1 MKFAHFPVLLALMFS
16 VCGAQERAKGPLFR
30 DSSFPVE
37 QRLADLIGKLTLEE
51 KVAQLM
57 MASPAIPRLGIPA
70 YHWWNEGLHGYAR
83 SGVATVFPQAI
94 GLAATWDPELM
105 QRIGDVVSTE
115 ARAKYNAEL
124 AEHGGTRIYHG
135 LTIWSP
141 NINIFRDPRWGRG
154 QETYGEDPFLSG
166 TLAVGFVH
174 GLQGTDLHHLKTVAT
189 LKHYAV
195 HSGPEPLR
203 HSFNAVPG
211 MEDLWETY
219 LPAFQTGIIQGQALS
234 VMSAY
239 NAVDGVPAPANAYL
253 LNEVLRRQ
261 WGFSGAVVGDV
272 DTVADVWS
280 GHHYSKDAA
289 EASAACLKAGNDL
302 CSGESYKALPEA
314 LARGLITQKDID
326 LALSRL
332 LRLRF
337 SLGQFDP
344 AEQVS
349 FSKIGLDQV
358 ATEASD
364 RLALEAARKS
374 MVLLKNDG
382 LLPWKREQLYTVA
395 VIGPTADNHSALL
408 GNYAGK
414 PAKPVTLIEGLRAKL
429 EPLGVKVL
437 HEPAVP
443 LVEGFVKDLAL
454 PEAALVSGPELKE
467 RGLHLEVYDN
477 PEFSG
482 KPLLEKQD
490 TELMRRWNAWTLS
503 GDINVKNANLRWSGA
518 VQAAE
523 EGDYEFVVISS
534 GEVMFNVGDQ
544 QSRFEA
550 SEERQPARHLLT
562 QHLRKGEACPLVLEF
577 RQGEKPQGHIE
588 LRWHPPVRGDAYKAA
603 LAAARQA
610 DQIVLALGI
619 TPELEGEEMP
629 VKLPGFDGGDRSTLQ
644 LPATQRR
651 LLEDVA
657 ALGKPVTVVLTTG
670 SALSLDGSKAG
681 AIVCAWY
688 YGQQGGAAL
697 AEILLGECNPSGR
710 LPVTF
715 YASDADLP
723 AFTDYSMRG
732 RTYRYFTGKPLYAFG
747 HGLSYTKF
755 EYSNLLLP
763 HGVLSAGQ
771 VFMANVTVRNGGDVA
786 GDEVVQIYAS
796 EQGERA
802 DRPLR
807 KLVAY
812 KRVHLAPGESRS
824 LELEVNTGRM
834 AHWEE
839 SSRSLVVER
848 TTYTLSAGPSSDVA
862 ALSGTFSIAN
872 P

>member
-1 MKFAHFPVLLALMFS
+1 MKLPLFPVLFALVAS
-16 VCGAQERAKGPLFR
+16 VCTSAEPMKTPAFR
-30 DSSFPVE
+30 DPSLPAE
-37 QRLADLIGKLTLEE
+37 QRVADLVGRLTLEE
-51 KVAQLM
+51 KVSQLM
-57 MASPAIPRLGIPA
+57 MDSPAIPRLGIPA

-83 SGVATVFPQAI
+83 SGIATVFPQAI
-94 GLAATWDPELM
+94 GLAATWDPVLM
-105 QRIGDVVSTE
+105 ERIGDVVSTE

-124 AEHGGTRIYHG
+124 AERGGTRIYHG

-154 QETYGEDPFLSG
+154 QETYGEDPVLAGS
-166 TLAVGFVH
+166 LAVGFVK
-174 GLQGTDLHHLKTVAT
+174 GLQGSDPHHLKTVAT

-203 HSFNAVPG
+203 HSFNAAPG
-211 MEDLWETY
+211 MADLWETY
-219 LPAFQTGIIQGQALS
+219 LPAFGTGIIEGRALS

-239 NAVDGVPAPANAYL
+239 NAVDGVPAPASHYL
-253 LNEVLRRQ
+253 LEQVLRRQ
-261 WGFSGAVVGDV
+261 WGFQGAVVGDV

-302 CSGESYKALPEA
+302 CSGDSYKALPEA
-314 LARGLITQKDID
+314 LARGLVTQADID
-326 LALSRL
+326 LALTRL

-337 SLGQFDP
+337 MLGQFDP
-344 AEQVS
+344 AGELA
-349 FSKIGLDQV
+349 FSRIGTDQV

-374 MVLLKNDG
+374 MVLLKNEG
-382 LLPWKREQLYTVA
+382 VLPWDLKRVRTVA
-395 VIGPTADNHSALL
+395 VIGPTADNQSALL
-408 GNYAGK
+408 GNYAGT
-414 PAKPVTLIEGLRAKL
+414 PARPVTLIEGLRAKL

-437 HEPAVP
+437 HEAAVP
-443 LVEGFVKDLAL
+443 LVEGFVKDIAL
-454 PEAALVSGPELKE
+454 PEVALVSGPDFKE
-467 RGLHLEVYDN
+467 RGLRLEVYDN
-477 PEFSG
+477 PAFSG
-482 KPLLEKQD
+482 KPVLEKQD

-503 GDINVKNANLRWSGA
+503 GDINVKSACLRWTGA
-518 VQAAE
+518 VVAPE
-523 EGDYEFVVISS
+523 DGDYEFVVISS
-534 GEVMFNVGDQ
+534 GEVSLKLGTKALHQ
-544 QSRFEA
+544 EPSPEQ
-550 SEERQPARHLLT
+550 QPARHLLT

-577 RQGEKPQGHIE
+577 RQGDKPHGHIE
-588 LRWHPPVRGDAYKAA
+588 LRWHPPVRGDAYASA

-610 DQIVLALGI
+610 DQVVLALGI

-629 VKLPGFDGGDRSTLQ
+629 VKLPGFDGGDRTTLQ
-644 LPATQRR
+644 LPETQRR
-651 LLEDVA
+651 LLADIT
-657 ALGKPVTVVLTTG
+657 ALGKPVTIVLTTG
-670 SALSLDGSKAG
+670 SALILDTKRAG
-681 AIVCAWY
+681 AVLCAWY
-688 YGQQGGAAL
+688 YGQQGGRAL

-723 AFTDYSMRG
+723 PFTEYSMQG
-732 RTYRYFTGKPLYAFG
+732 RTYRYFGGKPLFAFG

-755 EYSNLLLP
+755 EYSNLILP

-848 TTYTLSAGPSSDVA
+848 TTYTLFVGPSSDVA

>member
-1 MKFAHFPVLLALMFS
+1 MRFPLISVLLLALVS
-16 VCGAQERAKGPLFR
+16 VCGAQERSKAPVFR
-30 DSSFPVE
+30 DPSLPIE
-37 QRLADLIGKLTLEE
+37 QRLGDLIGKLTMEE
-51 KVAQLM
+51 KISQLM
-57 MASPAIPRLGIPA
+57 MESPAIPRLGIPA

-94 GLAATWDPELM
+94 GLAATWDPALM

-154 QETYGEDPFLSG
+154 QETYGEDPYLSG

-174 GLQGTDLHHLKTVAT
+174 GLQGSDPHHLKTVAT

-195 HSGPEPLR
+195 HSGPESLR

-211 MEDLWETY
+211 MGDLWETY
-219 LPAFQTGIIQGQALS
+219 LPAFRTGIIQGQALS

-253 LNEVLRRQ
+253 LNEVLRKQ
-261 WGFSGAVVGDV
+261 WGFRGAVVGDV

-280 GHHYSKDAA
+280 GHKYTKDAA

-337 SLGQFDP
+337 FLGQFDP
-344 AEQVS
+344 PEQVS
-349 FSKIGLDQV
+349 FSKIGVDQV

-364 RLALEAARKS
+364 QLALEAARKS

-382 LLPWKREQLYTVA
+382 LLPWKREQLHTVA
-395 VIGPTADNHSALL
+395 VIGPTADNQSTLL

-454 PEAALVSGPELKE
+454 PESALVSGSELKE

-477 PEFSG
+477 PGFSG
-482 KPLLEKQD
+482 KPVLEKQD
-490 TELMRRWNAWTLS
+490 IELMRGWNAWTLS
-503 GDINVKNANLRWSGA
+503 GDINVKSANLRWTGA
-518 VQAAE
+518 VLAPA
-523 EGDYEFVVISS
+523 EGDYEFVVISTGAIS
-534 GEVMFNVGDQ
+534 LKLGDQ
-544 QSRFEA
+544 LISREA
-550 SEERQPARHLLT
+550 SADWQPARHIIKH
-562 QHLRKGEACPLVLEF
+562 HLRKGEACPLVLEF
-577 RQGEKPQGHIE
+577 RQGDKTHGHIE
-588 LRWHPPVRGDAYKAA
+588 LRWHPPVRGDAYEAA

-610 DQIVLALGI
+610 DHVVLTLGI

-629 VKLPGFDGGDRSTLQ
+629 VKLAGFEGGDRTTLQ

-670 SALSLDGSKAG
+670 SALSLDSSKAG
-681 AIVCAWY
+681 AILCAWY
-688 YGQQGGAAL
+688 YGQEGAAAL
-697 AEILLGECNPSGR
+697 AEILLGDCNPSGR

-715 YASDADLP
+715 YASDEDLP

-732 RTYRYFTGKPLYAFG
+732 RTYRYFKGKPLYAFG
-747 HGLSYTKF
+747 HGLSYTTF
-755 EYSNLLLP
+755 DYSELRMP
-763 HGVLSAGQ
+763 KGVLSAGQ
-771 VFMANVTVRNGGDVA
+771 AFKVSVTVRNTGAMA
-786 GDEVVQIYAS
+786 GEEVVQVYIS

-802 DRPLR
+802 ERPLR

-812 KRVHLAPGESRS
+812 QRVHLAVGESRS
-824 LELEVNTGRM
+824 LEFEVNTGRM
-834 AHWEE
+834 AHWDEASKSLLVE
-839 SSRSLVVER
+839 S
-848 TTYTLSAGPSSDVA
+848 TTYTVSVGPSSDVLP
-862 ALSGTFSIAN
+862 LSGTFSIAN